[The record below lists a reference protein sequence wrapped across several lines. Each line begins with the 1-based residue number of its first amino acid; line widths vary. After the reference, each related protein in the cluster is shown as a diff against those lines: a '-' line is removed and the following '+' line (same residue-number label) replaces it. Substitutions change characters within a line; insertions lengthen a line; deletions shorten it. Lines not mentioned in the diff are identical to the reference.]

1 MMDRSVFVA
10 GAAGEGIQTIGDVI
24 ARTLLTRGYP
34 VFAAQ
39 DYESR
44 IRGGF
49 SSVRLRIGDAPRNAP
64 RPDADILLALNA
76 RAREQYREFLRPGGL
91 LLADDAADVASVT
104 ADVASVTADV
114 ASVTADVSS
123 VAIPFS
129 DLALSHGGSKLSANS
144 VAAGALCA
152 TLGVP
157 FAALRVVLEETFKK
171 RGADVVESN
180 VRAAEAG
187 FDAARTSLG
196 SRALRELP
204 ARANRYAYA
213 SAHETIPLAAAA
225 AGCRFIAAYP
235 MSPSTGIITAFARQP
250 ELGAFVEQAEDEI
263 AAINMAL
270 GAGAA
275 GVRAM
280 TATSGG
286 GFALMVESLSLAG
299 MTETPLVIVVG
310 QRPGPATGLPTR
322 TAQED
327 LFFAMYAGHGEAPRA
342 VLAPSDPQ
350 DAIDKTIRAFDLA
363 DRYQIPVIL
372 LTDQFLADSSFSME
386 PFALPAEIPGPRL
399 ADPAKIARAYRRYA
413 LTDDGISPRLALGQ
427 SRHLVCIDSDEHDED
442 GHITEDLV
450 SMRPAMVE
458 KRLEKGRRLRAE
470 MAPPLQNRAEDADLV
485 LIGWGST
492 KGAIDEAV
500 DRTRAGGHKVGALHF
515 TELWPLPEL
524 AFPEGPRY
532 WTVEG
537 NATGQL
543 ARLLR
548 AETGLDVEGRI
559 GRYDGLPLDAD
570 AILKEL
576 PWA

>member
-1 MMDRSVFVA
+1 MKDRSVFVA

-24 ARTLLTRGYP
+24 ARALLTHGYP
-34 VFAAQ
+34 VFVTQ

-49 SSVRLRIGDAPRNAP
+49 SSVRLRVGDVPRNAP
-64 RPDADILLALNA
+64 RPEADILLALNG
-76 RAREQYREFLRPGGL
+76 RAREHYRELLRPSGL
-91 LLADDAADVASVT
+91 LLVEAAADAGSVT
-104 ADVASVTADV
+104 ADG
-114 ASVTADVSS
+114 SS
-123 VAIPFS
+123 LAVPFL
-129 DLALSHGGSKLSANS
+129 DLAVSHGGSKLYANS

-157 FAALRVVLEETFKK
+157 FAALQAILEQVFEK
-171 RGADVVESN
+171 RGPDVATSN

-187 FDAARTSLG
+187 FDAARSSLG
-196 SRALRELP
+196 SRAPHELP
-204 ARANRYAYA
+204 ARANRYAFA

-225 AGCRFIAAYP
+225 SGCRFIAAYP

-250 ELGAFVEQAEDEI
+250 ELGVFVEQAEDEI

-270 GAGAA
+270 GASAA

-286 GFALMVESLSLAG
+286 GFALMVEALSLAG
-299 MTETPLVIVVG
+299 MTETPLVVVVG

-327 LFFAMYAGHGEAPRA
+327 LFFAMYAGHGETPRV

-350 DAIDKTIRAFDLA
+350 DAIDKTVRAFDLA

-372 LTDQFLADSSFSME
+372 LTDQLLADSSFSMD
-386 PFALPAEIPGPRL
+386 PLALPAEIPGPCL
-399 ADPAKIARAYRRYA
+399 ADPEKIAGAYRRYA
-413 LTDDGISPRLALGQ
+413 LTEDGISPRLALGQ

-470 MAPPLQNRAEDADLV
+470 MGAPSQNRTEDADLV
-485 LIGWGST
+485 LVGWGST
-492 KGAIDEAV
+492 KGAIGEAV
-500 DRTRAGGHKVGALHF
+500 DRARSAGHKLGAIHF

-524 AFPEGPRY
+524 TFPEGPQY
-532 WTVEG
+532 WVVEG

-559 GRYDGLPLDAD
+559 GRYDGVPLDAVT
-570 AILKEL
+570 ILKEL